1 MKKLAVLALLLAPGI
16 PAAQTNG
23 PTLPVA
29 PRPSANQGSTPDA
42 PINGVTYLY
51 GEQKCPVDANGN
63 EVTVCV
69 RLNASEQFRIPKN
82 LREGSIKPEYEAWAA
97 RSRDVVDQGQAGIG
111 SCSAVG
117 AGGIIGCA
125 NQQFVRARKENKERA
140 AEQSREEAAITPN

>member
-1 MKKLAVLALLLAPGI
+1 MKKLAVLALLLAPAI
-16 PAAQTNG
+16 AAAQTNG
-23 PTLPVA
+23 PTLPVT
-29 PRPSANQGSTPDA
+29 PRPSASQGSTPDA

-97 RSRDVVDQGQAGIG
+97 RSRDVVDQGQVGIG